1 MMFMSTDVQRLSHL
15 IILAFGYQESVDLY
29 GDPSGLPFT

>member
-1 MMFMSTDVQRLSHL
+1 MFMSTDVQRLGHL
-15 IILAFGYQESVDLY
+15 IILAFDYQEFVDLY